1 MEEIWKDIPNYE
13 GIYKVSNL
21 GRVKSLGRRGK
32 GCSIEDI
39 ILKPS
44 LNKDGYEL
52 VNLKDSNHI
61 AKWFTVHRLVA
72 MCFIPNPNNYGEV
85 NHKDE
90 VKNNNVVSNLEWCT
104 RRYNVGYGTVRERQS
119 NNKKGQ
125 SNDWLNKPIIQ
136 YSLNGEF
143 IAEYDSTTQAAKVL
157 SQTLNK
163 DWEKIKKAINNQ
175 LRKYPNGKSCGYK
188 WRYKNV

>member
-44 LNKDGYEL
+44 LN
-52 VNLKDSNHI
+52 
-61 AKWFTVHRLVA
+61 
-72 MCFIPNPNNYGEV
+72 PNNYGEI

-90 VKNNNVVSNLEWCT
+90 VKSNNIVSNLEWCT
-104 RRYNVGYGTVRERQS
+104 RKYNVGYGTVRERQP

-125 SNDWLNKPIIQ
+125 SNDWLNKPIMQ

-175 LRKYPNGKSCGYK
+175 LRKYPDGKSCGYK